1 MIQAKSAAEP
11 RHPDD
16 GYRIL
21 IDPEWP
27 RGLPKGKAA
36 GVDWM
41 KELYPS
47 RNLQGWMQ
55 RNPRK
60 RDGFRDR
67 YMLELASKD
76 AAIGKVGR
84 MHEERG
90 TVTIVKAP
98 QTDAWGIYDV
108 LLSYLRATCE

>member
-1 MIQAKSAAEP
+1 VIQLKSAFEP
-11 RHPDD
+11 SRPGD

-27 RGLPKGKAA
+27 RGMPKGKSA

-41 KELYPS
+41 KVLYPS
-47 RNLQGWMQ
+47 HNLQGWMK

-67 YMLELASKD
+67 YLLELASKD
-76 AAIGKVGR
+76 AAIDKLRG
-84 MHEERG
+84 MYQERG
-90 TVTIVKAP
+90 TITIVTVP
-98 QTDAWGIYDV
+98 DDTWGIYET
-108 LLSYLRATCE
+108 LQRYLSATCE